1 MESKKSKQ
9 ISTLIILLFLS
20 ILCIHANAQVYYY
33 YDNNGNRITSTYTHH
48 APERRKDSA
57 KVKIYP
63 NPTIG
68 EVNVAISS
76 FGNCSY
82 ASIYIID
89 GSGNVLSTQNT
100 SSPMNTVNLSSY
112 NQGMYYLRTV
122 LCDQQYTI
130 KIVKVNPGAPYTTQP
145 KPVPVKY

>member
-1 MESKKSKQ
+1 MTKAYTMKQ
-9 ISTLIILLFLS
+9 KHAYILGVFLF
-20 ILCIHANAQVYYY
+20 ILRTYTTSAQVYYY

-48 APERRKDSA
+48 APERRNNDNN
-57 KVKIYP
+57 VKMYP
-63 NPTIG
+63 NPTVG

-82 ASIYIID
+82 ASIYIVD

-100 SSPMNTVNLSSY
+100 SSLMNTVNLSGY

-122 LCDQQYTI
+122 MCDQQYTF
-130 KIVKVNPGAPYTTQP
+130 KIVKVNPGAPAAT
-145 KPVPVKY
+145 KPAPVKY